1 MKQTPFSKLFKE
13 TVQLEKRYLR
23 TLAAHK
29 IYISLNKSIAANIQ
43 GKRKAEENVRA
54 VSKYTY
60 FYSTTKE
67 ATRCYF
73 LIELAKFFDKD
84 SRSRS
89 IIWMLDY
96 AIQNKDKL
104 SKENY
109 IQFHKDRKSNSILF
123 DHYKSLSFNDL
134 SKLKKRVLNNKDKIE
149 RLITYRN
156 QELAHDDRNKD
167 QVSITIAEME
177 TLLKIVRDTVKLF
190 YEKLDFASIVF
201 DNFEKE
207 PERDVDLLFRNLRK
221 LEKGG

>member
-1 MKQTPFSKLFKE
+1 MRQTPFSKLYKE
-13 TVQLEKRYLR
+13 TIELEKRYLQ

-29 IYISLNKSIAANIQ
+29 IYITLNKTTAINIQ
-43 GKRKAEENVRA
+43 GKRKAEENVKA
-54 VSKYTY
+54 INKYLY

-84 SRSRS
+84 NRTRS
-89 IIWMLDY
+89 IIWMLEY
-96 AIQNKDKL
+96 AKQNKDKL

-109 IQFHKDRKSNSILF
+109 VQFHKDRKNNSILF
-123 DHYKSLSFNDL
+123 EHYKSLTAKDL
-134 SKLKKRVLNNKDKIE
+134 SKLLYRVSNHSDKIE

-156 QELAHDDRNKD
+156 QSLAHDDRKKD
-167 QVSITIAEME
+167 EVDITIAEME

-201 DNFEKE
+201 NNFE
-207 PERDVDLLFRNLRK
+207 RARTRCRFFI
-221 LEKGG
+221 